1 MAFMDEQILARL
13 EKIELQLQ
21 ENSEV
26 LRKLHTA
33 QKRRTLFT
41 VAYWGIIILIALGA
55 LVAIRPM
62 LEGVLGAYGGALEQ
76 AAPKNE
82 LQSLKELQD
91 FLKE

>member
-1 MAFMDEQILARL
+1 MDEQILARL
-13 EKIELQLQ
+13 EKIEFQLQ

-41 VAYWGIIILIALGA
+41 VVYWGIIILIALGA
-55 LVAIRPM
+55 LVVIRPM
-62 LEGVLGAYGGALEQ
+62 LEGVLGAYSGVLEQ
-76 AAPKNE
+76 AAPKND
-82 LQSLKELQD
+82 LQSLRELQD